1 MSTPFSQP
9 KIKNNFSL
17 RACLLC
23 FLFFIPVISLASTLP
38 STIALSWTT
47 AETLVAIGAPPEG
60 MSMRDNYQKWGS
72 IRSIPEDTVEVGL
85 SFQPNLEIISSMHP
99 DIIASDSVFAVSDE
113 KLSERY
119 NTYRFS
125 LYNEDVDRWNELVGF
140 TRQVSS
146 AIMRP
151 YSGEIYI
158 ADVENK
164 IKHLK
169 NRVREW
175 NEPLLII
182 RALDSHHVRVY
193 GNNSLVQAVLDRLGL
208 TNAWQE
214 PTNQKGFSIVGVEEL
229 IGIDARLVIVEG
241 PQLSGNIA
249 TQLSHRGL
257 WQYVPSIRENNLITV
272 PPFWVFG
279 ALPSALSFAESL
291 VEALEEPTPPSAF
304 DG

>member
-1 MSTPFSQP
+1 MSIPLSQP
-9 KIKNNFSL
+9 KIDNKFSL
-17 RACLLC
+17 CVFFLCLS
-23 FLFFIPVISLASTLP
+23 FFIPVASLASSLP

-72 IRSIPEDTVEVGL
+72 IRSIPEDTVEVGI
-85 SFQPNLEIISSMHP
+85 SFQPNLELITSMHP
-99 DIIASDSVFAVSDE
+99 DIIVSDSVFAVSDE
-113 KLSERY
+113 KLSDKY
-119 NTYRFS
+119 NTYRFT
-125 LYNEDVDRWNELVGF
+125 LYHEDVDRWNELTDF
-140 TRQVSS
+140 TREVSS
-146 AIMRP
+146 AVMLP
-151 YSGEIYI
+151 DAGEMYI

-164 IKHLK
+164 IEYLK
-169 NRVREW
+169 SRIREW

-193 GNNSLVQAVLDRLGL
+193 GKNSLVQAVLDRLGL
-208 TNAWQE
+208 SNAWQE

-249 TQLSHRGL
+249 SQLSGRGL
-257 WQYVPSIRENNLITV
+257 WQYVPSIRENNLMTV

-279 ALPSALSFAESL
+279 ALPSALRFAESL
-291 VEALEEPTPPSAF
+291 VEALEEPTTP
-304 DG
+304 